1 MDFIL
6 TYLNTLI
13 ASLAALA
20 GIVSIYYLI
29 REMQEQNKVARANAR
44 QNVSDSHQEIALKG
58 MTPRMVKIKMKLR
71 NNEELTKEE
80 DANYLTYFSLMLR
93 ARENQ
98 HYQHKIGML
107 DEEEWSS
114 MLISFKTLFKEP
126 KHIEIWKFIKVTFSD
141 DFVTLV
147 DEQIKQSEIYG
158 TNAKQD

>member
-58 MTPRMVKIKMKLR
+58 MTPRMVRIKMKLR
-71 NNEELTKEE
+71 NNEDLTPEE
-80 DANYLTYFSLMLR
+80 DAAYLTYFSIMLR
-93 ARENQ
+93 SRENQ
-98 HYQHKIGML
+98 HYQYTIGFKSDYHL
-107 DEEEWSS
+107 RLWSF
-114 MLISFKTLFKEP
+114 MKE
-126 KHIEIWKFIKVTFSD
+126 TFNE
-141 DFVTLV
+141 DFVQIV
-147 DEQIKQSEIYG
+147 DGIIDE
-158 TNAKQD
+158 NN